1 VTEPGN
7 DAAGSPIEVVPVV
20 VLSQVFTARPSSIP
34 DIRDFVR
41 RCLAESP
48 LTDEGNREV
57 GETVFRA
64 LLKAAGPTGSIQ
76 VAFRIFPEHVE
87 VDVLHSD
94 QVIQPPTMPGPP
106 VSTLMPGQASSA
118 ESVHSPLA
126 QAAHLTQAL
135 RSAVPVQPDGPTV
148 PDSPAVPGTSAIPRG
163 PAAQQAPAHAGG
175 PAWAGPAPTAPPAA
189 AHPGSPA
196 STAPPGAPA
205 TFAEW
210 MSSALRRE
218 GLTQEAAARQLGVSV
233 KTVSR
238 WVGGATEPRM
248 RDLRRIQELFGEVP
262 IP

>member
-1 VTEPGN
+1 MAEPAEVTGV
-7 DAAGSPIEVVPVV
+7 DPIEVVPVV
-20 VLSQVFTARPSSIP
+20 VLSQVFPARPSSIP
-34 DIRDFVR
+34 DIRVFVR

-64 LLKAAGPTGSIQ
+64 LLDAAGPTGSIQ

-94 QVIQPPTMPGPP
+94 NQI
-106 VSTLMPGQASSA
+106 
-118 ESVHSPLA
+118 
-126 QAAHLTQAL
+126 
-135 RSAVPVQPDGPTV
+135 
-148 PDSPAVPGTSAIPRG
+148 PANYLSNGSG
-163 PAAQQAPAHAGG
+163 PAKQTSRQMPTATAATTAGDGAAPGFGERAPVRADMAAHAGQAPG
-175 PAWAGPAPTAPPAA
+175 PVPSEPVVLGQ
-189 AHPGSPA
+189 PGQ
-196 STAPPGAPA
+196 PA

-210 MSSALRRE
+210 MSTALRRE

-248 RDLRRIQELFGEVP
+248 RDLRRIQEVFGQVP
-262 IP
+262 LP